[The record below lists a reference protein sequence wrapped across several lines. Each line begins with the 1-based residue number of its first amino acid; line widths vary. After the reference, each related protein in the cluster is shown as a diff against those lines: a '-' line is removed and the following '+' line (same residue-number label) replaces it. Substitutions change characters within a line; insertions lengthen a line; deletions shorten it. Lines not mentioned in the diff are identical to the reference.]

1 MEASVPISAYNTLS
15 CTAVMVGVSSHTGL
29 HKQVPVAEDLEC
41 RTAQNHSLPVPALS
55 SVHRLGWALW
65 TYTSPHSLETSPLTC
80 REEEFVTS
88 LNIVKVFYLKSP

>member
-1 MEASVPISAYNTLS
+1 MYTSKIRMVNGEAGIPKSAYITLS

-55 SVHRLGWALW
+55 SARRLGWALW
-65 TYTSPHSLETSPLTC
+65 TCTPPHCLET
-80 REEEFVTS
+80 
-88 LNIVKVFYLKSP
+88 